1 MPEPSREAQPQ
12 GHVAREME
20 RLEEEDK
27 KKAAWQ
33 NLAVAQT
40 PGIAAAASKMPAGV
54 KAPAPEATSNTREP
68 MAAPRPRAAAPARR
82 Q

>member
-1 MPEPSREAQPQ
+1 MPKPSREAQPQ

-27 KKAAWQ
+27 KQ
-33 NLAVAQT
+33 AVAQT
-40 PGIAAAASKMPAGV
+40 PGIAAVASKMPAGV